1 MKISKEKKI
10 NDYTAFQQLFG
21 GLDTNVRLLEEE
33 FGVSVFTGAES
44 LRITGEKGRRGERGG
59 SHRRSRIAVAQGS
72 RSDRSRSWRWR
83 TW

>member
-44 LRITGEKGRRGERGG
+44 LRITGEKGDVESAAEAIELSYRCRAR
-59 SHRRSRIAVAQGS
+59 S
-72 RSDRSRSWRWR
+72 RSDRSRSRRWR

>member
-44 LRITGEKGRRGERGG
+44 LRITGEKGDVESAAEAKTLSYRCRA
-59 SHRRSRIAVAQGS
+59 RSRWG
-72 RSDRSRSWRWR
+72 RSRSRRWR